1 MSPIVKAL
9 RDSSESGFSTA
20 LTILGILLW
29 VYFVIAIVAMMALK
43 PAMGL
48 LYILYFIGGVI
59 FVVMSAGW
67 YRAHAFGNMTM
78 LSPRQFPELHKM
90 VVEGAAQ
97 LGMAEPPTTFL
108 YNSNGM
114 LNAFARRLLGRPFV
128 FLTASLVDV
137 QNDEQIRFVIGHELG
152 HHAAGHLRPVKQFIQ
167 APGHLIP
174 FLGKAYSRS
183 REFTCD
189 SIGCYLSGDAEA
201 ARSALGMLGCGCR
214 RLNANLNCDAFADQE
229 GLVPPFFGYLTEIFR
244 THPRLT
250 RRIRAIRAHVQRAEL
265 VRAGLAQANPTAPV
279 IAQYRPDYQG
289 NAQ

>member
-1 MSPIVKAL
+1 MSPIVKML
-9 RDSSESGFSTA
+9 RDNSESGYSIA
-20 LTILGILLW
+20 LTIFGILLW
-29 VYFVIAIVAMMALK
+29 VYFIAAIIAVMALR
-43 PAMGL
+43 PAMGMI
-48 LYILYFIGGVI
+48 YILYFVGGVI

-78 LSPRQFPELHKM
+78 LSPRQFPELYQM
-90 VVEGAAQ
+90 VIEGAAQ
-97 LGMAEPPTTFL
+97 LGMTQPPTTFL
-108 YNSNGM
+108 YNSNGV

-137 QNDEQIRFVIGHELG
+137 QNDEQVRFVIGHELG
-152 HHAAGHLRPVKQFIQ
+152 HHAAGHLNPIKHFIQ
-167 APGHLIP
+167 LPGHLIP

-183 REFTCD
+183 REYTCD

-214 RLNANLNCDAFADQE
+214 RLNTALNCDAFADQE
-229 GLVPPFFGYLTEIFR
+229 GLVPPFFGFITEIFR

-250 RRIRAIRAHVQRAEL
+250 RRIRAIRAHAERAKSL
-265 VRAGLAQANPTAPV
+265 RAGLSQATPTAPG
-279 IAQYRPDYQG
+279 IAQHRPDYQG